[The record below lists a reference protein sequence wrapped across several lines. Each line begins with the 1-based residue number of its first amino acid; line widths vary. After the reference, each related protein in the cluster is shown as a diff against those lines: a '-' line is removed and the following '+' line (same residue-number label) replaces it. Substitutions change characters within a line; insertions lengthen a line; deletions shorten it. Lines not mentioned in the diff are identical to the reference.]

1 MIPIATNLQRRK
13 FPIATVSLISC
24 NVLFFIVE
32 ILLPEG
38 ALRWVFQHL
47 GFGPA
52 TRNPFAPF
60 VSMFLHGSVYHIAFN
75 MLFLWIFGGPVE
87 ERIGVR
93 NFLIYYFGAG
103 LAGGFLNVVMEV
115 IAHPGSTVP
124 AIGASGAI
132 SGVMALFLYRCFY
145 SKLKLVI
152 SPILLPRQI
161 SIPVIPLVLFWFFQN
176 VILGIFSFSFQ
187 TGVAHWAHVGG
198 FIFGIA
204 VGRIKRYGHEGQ
216 VEQLREEIWKS
227 LEAGGG
233 WMAAEKDLLKL
244 FKIAPDDPEVNHDLA
259 RLYAGNNQPK
269 KAERHFKTA
278 VQRYFISD
286 PVAAAYTVR
295 EHLDTLSAPMELQY
309 HLKAAEVLVGIN
321 DLDDACKLIMPVLS
335 MANNKNSIVER
346 SLALLIKVCHHL
358 GKEAEAFEAVRI
370 LMENFPNSRYRDEV
384 RAVML
389 MKSGEVLSPAKP
401 VSDIAASE
409 ARTKERREAERLSK
423 IELFERFFADP
434 VFWTLLLFV
443 NIAAPILFPR
453 LCKSQLSPVYLFVA
467 AFVMTV
473 GHRIGSISGI
483 LSYMSGP
490 SEKKALEQFN
500 LKRSYDE
507 ALLAEKRG
515 LHAEAIALY
524 EKFLAADQEH
534 IQARFNLA
542 ELYNRKLKNVEKAR
556 PHYKV
561 LLRLVP
567 QEHPFYRDA
576 IDALKELRI
585 S

>member
-13 FPIATVSLISC
+13 FPIATFTLIIS
-24 NVLFFIVE
+24 NVLFFIIE

-38 ALRWVFQHL
+38 TLRWVFQHL

-60 VSMFLHGSVYHIAFN
+60 VSMFLHGSIYHIAFN

-87 ERIGVR
+87 ERIGAR

-103 LAGGFLNVVMEV
+103 LAGGFLNVAMEV
-115 IAHPGSTVP
+115 IARPGSTVP

-152 SPILLPRQI
+152 NPILLPRQI

-176 VILGIFSFSFQ
+176 VISGIFSFSFQ

-216 VEQLREEIWKS
+216 VEQLREKIWKR

-244 FKIAPDDPEVNHDLA
+244 FKIAPDDPEVNIDLA

-278 VQRYFISD
+278 VQKYFIAD
-286 PVAAAYTVR
+286 PVTAAYTVR
-295 EHLDTLSAPMELQY
+295 EHLDTLSVPMELQY
-309 HLKAAEVLVGIN
+309 HLKAADVLIGIN
-321 DLDDACKLIMPVLS
+321 DLDDACKLLMHVLDVS
-335 MANNKNSIVER
+335 RSKSPIVER
-346 SLALLIKVCHHL
+346 SLVFLIKLCHHL
-358 GKEAEAFEAVRI
+358 DKKEEAHRAARI
-370 LMENFPNSRYRDEV
+370 LTENFPNSRYIDEV
-384 RAVML
+384 RATMQ
-389 MKSGEVLSPAKP
+389 MKPGEVFPPAKP
-401 VSDIAASE
+401 VSDIAATE
-409 ARTKERREAERLSK
+409 TRKQEKREAERLNK

-434 VFWTLLLFV
+434 VFWSLLLFV
-443 NIAAPILFPR
+443 NIAVPILFPGLYR
-453 LCKSQLSPVYLFVA
+453 SQLSPVYFFVA
-467 AFVMTV
+467 AFVMTIV
-473 GHRIGSISGI
+473 HRMGSISDI
-483 LSYMSGP
+483 LSYINGP
-490 SEKKALEQFN
+490 SEKKAVEQFN
-500 LKRSYDE
+500 LKRNFDE
-507 ALLAEKRG
+507 AILAEKRG
-515 LHAEAIALY
+515 LYTEAIALY
-524 EKFLAADQEH
+524 EKFLLADQEH

-542 ELYNRKLKNVEKAR
+542 ELYNRKLKNAEKAR
-556 PHYKV
+556 VHYKV
-561 LLRLVP
+561 LLRLVS

-576 IDALKELRI
+576 IDALKVLRI